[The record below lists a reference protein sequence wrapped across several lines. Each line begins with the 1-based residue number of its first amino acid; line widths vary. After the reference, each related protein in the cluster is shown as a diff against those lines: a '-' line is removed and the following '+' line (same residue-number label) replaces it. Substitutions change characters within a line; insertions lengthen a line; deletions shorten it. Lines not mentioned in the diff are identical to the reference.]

1 MNRIL
6 ILIAFLA
13 TAEISADDYET
24 ATRFNAGDTISADV
38 LNDILDRIELTLK
51 TLDTSELVGSWD
63 VTWKTCINGGP
74 GNCFSLDV
82 GTGWSSSFDNLYKT
96 RTDTW
101 TITADGDGT
110 YTLSISNYCVAGA
123 SNGQY
128 YNDPCTLRI
137 NVDDGILL
145 YGTETGAGVDET
157 PDSDHTGFFS
167 VKRIST
173 SRIQMW
179 DLKPGSNS
187 FISLQLDKQSIP
199 PKAPKN
205 LSVTRT
211 ADKAALSWTAGD
223 STQTSY
229 NVKRKTTLDGTFTS
243 IGTPT
248 TESYED
254 TLTKGNIYWY
264 RVFATDSDGTSNGS
278 NVIQIAYINT
288 PPYLNLAS
296 TFSVNEGTINVV
308 SIGATDADGDSLTY
322 TIGSQSPS
330 NDATNFSISSA
341 GVISFNSAPDY
352 ENPSDYN
359 TDNIYTIN
367 VSVSDGI
374 ETIDQDL
381 GVVVLDVD
389 E

>member
-1 MNRIL
+1 MKRIL

-13 TAEISADDYET
+13 TAGISADDYET

-63 VTWKTCINGGP
+63 VAWKTCINGGP
-74 GNCFSLDV
+74 GNCNSLDV

-137 NVDDGILL
+137 NVDDGIFL
-145 YGTETGAGVDET
+145 YGTETGAGVET

-308 SIGATDADGDSLTY
+308 SIGASDSDGDSLTF
-322 TIGSQSPS
+322 TLGSQAPG
-330 NDATNFSISSA
+330 NDASDFTLASN
-341 GVISFNSAPDY
+341 GQLSFNAIPDY
-352 ENPSDYN
+352 ENPADYD
-359 TDNIYTIN
+359 TDNIYDLKITAT
-367 VSVSDGI
+367 DGI
-374 ETIDQDL
+374 ETVSQDFS
-381 GVVVLDVD
+381 VVVLDVSD
-389 E
+389 